1 MRLTDL
7 VKPIDECTE
16 EELLERLRRVR
27 HNREVARP
35 VAVAKVARA
44 EKKSSGK
51 RMSALEKLVAGMSEA
66 DRAKLIDSLKE

>member
-35 VAVAKVARA
+35 VAAAKVARA

-51 RMSALEKLVAGMSEA
+51 RISALEKLVAGMSEA